1 MHNFFR
7 SKFFIILAI
16 ITVVILIL
24 MAVSTVQ
31 GEKANFAKDAALTIV
46 SPIEGVFSS
55 IGEATDN
62 FFGRFRSNA
71 SYRTENEALKAE
83 IQKLE
88 EETRDFYEVR
98 NENARLLGLLSLKEN
113 HPEYNMVGARVV
125 AKDPGTFYSVFKI
138 DKGTNAGIHK
148 NDVVLTDKGLVGYI
162 YEVGTN
168 WSTVLSI
175 IDTKSTLGAIIE
187 RTGDTAMIE
196 GGITLMNE
204 GKCHLFYLSK
214 DAEVAEGDFL
224 ETSGLGGIY
233 PEGLYIGK
241 IKSLSVDAQGLYYEA
256 TVEPAVDFSRISEVM
271 VIRK

>member
-16 ITVVILIL
+16 VTVVILIL
-24 MAVSTVQ
+24 MAVSTLS
-31 GEKANFAKDAALTIV
+31 GEKANFAKNAVGTIV
-46 SPIEGVFSS
+46 SPVEGVFRS

-62 FFGRFRSNA
+62 FFGRFRSNS
-71 SYRTENEALKAE
+71 SYREENEALKAE
-83 IQKLE
+83 IAKLE
-88 EETRDFYEVR
+88 EETRELYEIR
-98 NENARLLGLLSLKEN
+98 NENQRLMGLLSLKDN
-113 HPEYNMVGARVV
+113 TPEYNMIGARVI
-125 AKDPGTFYSVFKI
+125 AKDPGAFYSIFKI
-138 DKGTNAGIHK
+138 NKGTNAGIHK
-148 NDVVLTDKGLVGYI
+148 HDIVLTDKGLVGYI

-175 IDTKSTLGAIIE
+175 IDTKSTLGVIVE

-214 DAEVAEGDFL
+214 DAEVAEGDFV